1 MPQPRHADLRRFC
14 EIDGWEETTGAT
26 GRSGDHRR
34 YRTILAD
41 GTILRTKVLHGSGR
55 IDDPDLWRLV
65 WRDQLGLASE
75 DQFWDVL
82 RARKPVERA
91 GTHPAP
97 PSGPSIPA
105 WVVAGLL
112 RAGVPE
118 EEIRRMTPDE
128 AEHRLR
134 GIWSSSPDDS

>member
-34 YRTILAD
+34 YRKILPD
-41 GTILRTKVLHGSGR
+41 GTILRTKASHGSGR
-55 IDDPDLWRLV
+55 IEDPDLWRHI

-75 DQFWDVL
+75 ERFWEVL
-82 RARKPVERA
+82 RARRPVERT
-91 GTHPAP
+91 GSKPAP
-97 PSGPSIPA
+97 PPGPSIPA

-112 RAGVPE
+112 AAGVHE
-118 EEIRRMTPDE
+118 EEIRRLAADE
-128 AEHRLR
+128 AEQRLQE
-134 GIWSSSPDDS
+134 IWTTPPDGS